1 MSKAVKILLALAA
14 LLAIVVVGVVAYVAT
29 IDFDRYKPLLAAQ
42 VKAAT
47 GRDLEIKG
55 RIAPRIGL
63 TPALTVEGVTL
74 ANAPWG
80 AKRPMVSVE
89 RFEAQLQ
96 LVPLLTSF
104 GRTVIVDRVLLRG
117 ADIWLETDDKGVGN
131 WKFDVAPVPPARAA
145 AQPASAGG
153 SGPDIVVRNVDLQ
166 NVTLA
171 FKPGPASP
179 TVLAVET
186 ASMRGESATSPLRIA
201 GKGAY
206 NKLPFE
212 LGGQIGSID
221 ALMKGPLPLD
231 LTLRSGDRAA
241 LKVAGSVRDP
251 LATRDYDLTITAEMP
266 EIGRAGALAA
276 EAGVPDVAIPALGPL
291 RLEIKV
297 QDRAPNGRPSWSSL
311 KIELGGAETMRVAI
325 AGAIRDPLGPMQT
338 PVAAPGVALRIEG
351 TASDLANL
359 ARKLGTQAPLSGPL
373 RIAGEIADQGADRV
387 ALKGFEVAAA
397 GSDLAAD
404 AVLGFGGAKPSLS
417 GRVRSKTLDLTRLV
431 PPPADAGAAPAPS
444 TRPPQPAGRLLPDT
458 KLPFDTLAKADA
470 DLEVSIDAIRTP
482 DMTIENLRA
491 RLGLRDGTL
500 TLKPVSFDM
509 DGGKFTLET
518 ALAARD
524 MTLVQKIQGRGIE
537 VGRILQERRLNDW
550 FRGGRTSL
558 DVSLAGKGATM
569 QAIAASLDGSV
580 ALEMGPGEIGQAA
593 QRVIGQWLSAI
604 SPTLGQ
610 IQLGTSVRCAVYSI
624 GFVDG
629 IGTLRSGVFETAL
642 LTARTSGSV
651 NLRNET
657 LALRTQ
663 VGPIGVRTAGSLSS
677 PQTGIDA
684 AGTVQ
689 GVIEGAAGAAV
700 GVATGGVVGGVLGAV
715 TGGSGGGST
724 ACGGS
729 GGAGGSGAGQQPRPA
744 IPTPGG
750 GGVPLPNLPNPF
762 RR

>member
-14 LLAIVVVGVVAYVAT
+14 VLAIAVVGVVVYVAT
-29 IDFDRYKPLLAAQ
+29 MDFERYKPALAAQ

-55 RIAPRIGL
+55 RITPRIGL

-80 AKRPMVSVE
+80 ARRPMVSVE

-131 WKFDVAPVPPARAA
+131 WKFDVAPAQPAPAA
-145 AQPASAGG
+145 AQRASAGG
-153 SGPDIVVRNVDLQ
+153 SIPDIMVRDVELQ
-166 NVTLA
+166 NVKLA
-171 FKPGPASP
+171 FKPGQAPP
-179 TVLAVET
+179 TVLAVEA
-186 ASMRGESATSPLRIA
+186 ASMRAESAAGPLRIA

-221 ALMKGPLPLD
+221 AVMKGPLPLD
-231 LTLRSGDRAA
+231 LTLRSGDRA
-241 LKVAGSVRDP
+241 LVKVAGSVRDP
-251 LATRDYDLTITAEMP
+251 LATRDYDLTLTAEMP

-276 EAGVPDVAIPALGPL
+276 EAGVPNVAVPALGPL
-291 RLEIKV
+291 AVEIKV
-297 QDRAPNGRPSWSSL
+297 QDKAPNGRPSWSSVKL
-311 KIELGGAETMRVAI
+311 ALGSAETMRIVI
-325 AGAIRDPLGPMQT
+325 DGAIRDPLGPMQT
-338 PVAAPGVALRIEG
+338 PVAAAGAALRIEG

-373 RIAGEIADQGADRV
+373 RIVGEIADQGADRV

-417 GRVRSKTLDLTRLV
+417 GRVRAKTLDLTKLV
-431 PPPADAGAAPAPS
+431 PPPAAAGATPAPS
-444 TRPPQPAGRLLPDT
+444 ARPAQPAGRLLPDT
-458 KLPFDTLAKADA
+458 KLPFDSLAKADV
-470 DLEVSIDAIRTP
+470 DLEVSVDAIRAP
-482 DMTIENLRA
+482 DMTVENLRA

-500 TLKPVSFDM
+500 TLKPASFDM

-558 DVSLAGKGATM
+558 DVSLAGRGATM

-593 QRVIGQWLSAI
+593 QRVLGQWLSAI
-604 SPTLGQ
+604 SPSLGQ
-610 IQLGTSVRCAVYSI
+610 IQIGTSVRCAAYAI
-624 GFVDG
+624 GFADG
-629 IGTLRSGVFETAL
+629 IGTLRNGIVETAMINP
-642 LTARTSGSV
+642 RTTGSI

-663 VGPIGVRTAGSLSS
+663 VGPIGVRTTGTLAD

-700 GVATGGVVGGVLGAV
+700 GGVLGAI
-715 TGGSGGGST
+715 TGGGSGGG
-724 ACGGS
+724 GGS
-729 GGAGGSGAGQQPRPA
+729 AGCGAGAGAGSGSGTGQQQRPA
-744 IPTPGG
+744 VPLPGG
-750 GGVPLPNLPNPF
+750 GAVPLPNLPNPF